1 MAIASKSCFQHLV
14 EWERHAEL
22 WCQQT
27 LTNQKLDALLAKL
40 DQTCDPGDNPVN
52 VNVCNIADAGTTFST
67 ATLDIPNGQ
76 DYVDTALTS
85 IPAFISNPVVIPG
98 NILDPAVFVT
108 GIIMNLGVLRI
119 LLNATTTNANYDVT
133 FLYSP

>member
-1 MAIASKSCFQHLV
+1 MAISSKSCFQHLV

-40 DQTCDPGDNPVN
+40 DQTCDPADNPVN

-67 ATLDIPNGQ
+67 STLDIPNGQ
-76 DYVDTALTS
+76 DYVDTALTAL
-85 IPAFISNPVVIPG
+85 PTFLGNPVVIPA
-98 NILDPAVFVT
+98 NILDPAIFSIGV
-108 GIIMNLGVLRI
+108 IMNAGVMRI
-119 LLNATTTNANYDVT
+119 LLNATTTNANYDVK
-133 FLYSP
+133 FLYSI